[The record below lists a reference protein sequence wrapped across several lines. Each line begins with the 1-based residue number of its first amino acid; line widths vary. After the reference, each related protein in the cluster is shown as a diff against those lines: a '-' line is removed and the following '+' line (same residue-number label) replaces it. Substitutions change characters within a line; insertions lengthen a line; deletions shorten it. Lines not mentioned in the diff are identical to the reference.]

1 MRDAFRPTNCRT
13 NGIICIVGAA
23 LFLTANDSIIKWLSP
38 FYPLHEIVLVRAVV
52 ALVLTLLFVQL
63 EGGLHLLR
71 TRRPALHFLRG
82 FLIVIAN
89 MAFFLALASMPL
101 AEATALFFV
110 NPLFIML
117 LSVPI
122 LGERVGLRRWLAMLA
137 GLAGVVV
144 MLRPGFGVANWATL
158 LPLVAALAYASMQM
172 LTRRLGVIDK
182 ASTLAFYIQLTFVLI
197 SAAIGLA
204 VGDGHYDDGQNTT
217 LEFLFR
223 AWTWPTLSDAGLMAL
238 CGCLVGAGGYLLS
251 QAYRVSE
258 ASVVA
263 PFEYTSLPLALFW
276 GLLIWGDLPD
286 VLAFL
291 GISLIVG
298 SGLFVFYRETL
309 HARRAAGYAPK
320 SSRR

>member
-1 MRDAFRPTNCRT
+1 
-13 NGIICIVGAA
+13 
-23 LFLTANDSIIKWLSP
+23 
-38 FYPLHEIVLVRAVV
+38 
-52 ALVLTLLFVQL
+52 
-63 EGGLHLLR
+63 
-71 TRRPALHFLRG
+71 
-82 FLIVIAN
+82 
-89 MAFFLALASMPL
+89 
-101 AEATALFFV
+101 
-110 NPLFIML
+110 
-117 LSVPI
+117 
-122 LGERVGLRRWLAMLA
+122 
-137 GLAGVVV
+137 
-144 MLRPGFGVANWATL
+144 
-158 LPLVAALAYASMQM
+158 MQM

-263 PFEYTSLPLALFW
+263 PFEYTSL
-276 GLLIWGDLPD
+276 
-286 VLAFL
+286 AFL

>member
-1 MRDAFRPTNCRT
+1 MRDAFSPTNCRT
-13 NGIICIVGAA
+13 NGIFCIVGAA

-38 FYPLHEIVLVRAVV
+38 SYPLHEIVLVRAVV

-82 FLIVIAN
+82 LLIVIAN

-122 LGERVGLRRWLAMLA
+122 LGERVGLKRWLAMLA
-137 GLAGVVV
+137 GLAGVVI
-144 MLRPGFGVANWATL
+144 MLRPGFGVGNWVTL
-158 LPLVAALAYASMQM
+158 LPLVAALTYASMQM

-238 CGCLVGAGGYLLS
+238 CGCLVAAGGYLLS
-251 QAYRVSE
+251 QAYRISE

-286 VLAFL
+286 VIAFL

-320 SSRR
+320 LSRR